1 MTEVYLLRGVE
12 FGGVQSS
19 YVYRELK
26 IIGCRM
32 NISCRIQEE
41 TEREG
46 KPGGKREC
54 LHVRA
59 VTYILYGGWK
69 SDG

>member
-1 MTEVYLLRGVE
+1 LGEI
-12 FGGVQSS
+12 QSS

-32 NISCRIQEE
+32 SISCRIQEE
-41 TEREG
+41 TKREG
-46 KPGGKREC
+46 KPGGKREY
-54 LHVRA
+54 LHVKA
-59 VTYILYGGWK
+59 VSHILYGGWK

>member
-1 MTEVYLLRGVE
+1 VRCGVWGK
-12 FGGVQSS
+12 FQSS
-19 YVYRELK
+19 NVYRELK
-26 IIGCRM
+26 IIGCQM

-41 TEREG
+41 AVREG

-54 LHVRA
+54 LHVRT
-59 VTYILYGGWK
+59 VSHILYGGWK

>member
-1 MTEVYLLRGVE
+1 M
-12 FGGVQSS
+12 GGGWFQNSN
-19 YVYRELK
+19 VYRELK

-41 TEREG
+41 TAREG

-59 VTYILYGGWK
+59 VSHILYGGWK